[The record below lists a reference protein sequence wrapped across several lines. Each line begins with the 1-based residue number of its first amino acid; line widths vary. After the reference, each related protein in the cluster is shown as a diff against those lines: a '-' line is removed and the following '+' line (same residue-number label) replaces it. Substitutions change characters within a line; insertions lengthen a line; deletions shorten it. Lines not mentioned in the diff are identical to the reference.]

1 MLDQLK
7 EIYYRIKSKV
17 IGIPNQIHGILL
29 LLILIVLILK

>member
-7 EIYYRIKSKV
+7 EIYYRVKSKI
-17 IGIPNQIHGILL
+17 IGVPNQLHGIIL